1 MGKSTI
7 SMAIFNCYVSSP
19 EGNTQWT
26 GAWKP
31 HSGGAGTGGGR
42 GGDCSGAGTCGRSG
56 LERGKTPG
64 DLETKSIFGPLLIL
78 VRLCHGP
85 TAINAFQ
92 GLWQKF
98 DVIFNFRHL
107 STLKKWC
114 HPMVPNWLWSFS
126 PRDHQSFC
134 CFLGF
139 NPQTHLSQLK
149 SIIPGFNDPW
159 PILDTQMVTFF

>member
-1 MGKSTI
+1 MDD
-7 SMAIFNCYVSSP
+7 SP
-19 EGNTQWT
+19 LDSVIPSQKGPT
-26 GAWKP
+26 WKP
-31 HSGGAGTGGGR
+31 HSGGAGAGGGS

-56 LERGKTPG
+56 LERWVNPG
-64 DLETKSIFGPLLIL
+64 DLETNSCMAIFGPLLIL
-78 VRLCHGP
+78 VRLNMPWPHCYQCIWR
-85 TAINAFQ
+85 TLAEIRC
-92 GLWQKF
+92 
-98 DVIFNFRHL
+98 DFNFRHL

-134 CFLGF
+134 CFSGF

-159 PILDTQMVTFF
+159 PILDTQKELFFKAGL